1 MPIIEVEG
9 QRFEFPE
16 GTTDEVIGQSIRSF
30 FGDQPAPEQPIQQPQ
45 QEIQDDSTRVS
56 SNILPNR
63 TGANA
68 FQNVARE
75 KFGIAEDLPPPE
87 SPLRVIEPAAAIA
100 SGIVAEP
107 AAGLAGIVQSI
118 NPFADQG
125 AGARAVEATREAL
138 TFQPR
143 TPEGQEGLEAVGEA
157 LGGVTETLQAIDNFA
172 GDSVFEATGSPALA
186 AMAKAG
192 PTLAIELL
200 TLGTGRGIKSVAR
213 SAGKRIEAGKIQTA
227 TAKAAPQIDQLKEA
241 ASAIY
246 KELDDSGI
254 TLKTNAYNA
263 MVKKIVSEATDSG
276 FSRRTGGVLLPK
288 SNAVINALEEGVESG
303 VPFTLREIDSL
314 RKQAGIAVKAIDN
327 PADSAVSS
335 SIISSIDEFLD
346 KAGDASLNKGGIP
359 SAEVGP
365 KYKAARELWG
375 RSRRAEVLNEAI
387 FKAGNQASGFEN
399 GIVTQF
405 RSILNNKKTRKMFKP
420 AELKAI
426 KDVVDGDFKRTFAKL
441 VGKFGF
447 SEGHATGL
455 IGGSLGVAG
464 GATLFGPAG
473 AVAVPLIGQV
483 SKKLA
488 QRLAVDKSNFANQV
502 VRAGANAD
510 EIVRAYIR
518 NTPKAKRSSAE
529 LSELLMRPE
538 VSLKTSSKNPL
549 IIDAIDT
556 AKGNRVLS
564 AVVAAQAAR
573 EPIKEAQN

>member
-1 MPIIEVEG
+1 VAFNINTSRPVG
-9 QRFEFPE
+9 AGSGGFDVNSARPV
-16 GTTDEVIGQSIRSF
+16 G
-30 FGDQPAPEQPIQQPQ
+30 QPAQPIQQP
-45 QEIQDDSTRVS
+45 EVQDASTRVRRD
-56 SNILPNR
+56 IPVTG
-63 TGANA
+63 TGASA
-68 FQNVARE
+68 FQGIARG
-75 KFGIAEDLPPPE
+75 KFGIAPDLPPPE
-87 SPLRVIEPAAAIA
+87 SPLRVIEPALAIA
-100 SGIVAEP
+100 SGAVAEP
-107 AAGLAGIVQSI
+107 VAGVAGIVQAV
-118 NPFADQG
+118 NPFAEEG
-125 AGARAVEATREAL
+125 AGARAVKAVRDFITID
-138 TFQPR
+138 PKSK
-143 TPEGQEGLEAVGEA
+143 EGQEGLEAVGEA
-157 LGGVTETLQAIDNFA
+157 LGGITETLQAIDNFA
-172 GDSVFEATGSPALA
+172 GDSVFEFTGSPALA
-186 AMAKAG
+186 AAAKAA

-200 TLGTGRGIKSVAR
+200 TLGTGKGIKSVAR
-213 SAGKRIEAGKIQTA
+213 STGKRIEAGQIKTA
-227 TAKAAPQIDQLKEA
+227 IAKSTPQIDQLKEA
-241 ASAIY
+241 ASAVY

-254 TLKTNAYNA
+254 TLKTNAYNS
-263 MVKKIVSEATDSG
+263 MVKKIVSDATDSG

-303 VPFTLREIDSL
+303 VPFTLKEIDSL

-335 SIISSIDEFLD
+335 SIISSIDDFLD
-346 KAGDASLNKGGIP
+346 NAGDASLNKGNVP
-359 SAEVGP
+359 SSEVGP

-375 RSRRAEVLNEAI
+375 RSRRSELVNEAI

-405 RSILNNKKTRKMFKP
+405 RSLLNNKKTRKMFKP
-420 AELKAI
+420 DELKAI
-426 KDVVDGDFKRTFAKL
+426 SDVVKGDFKRTFAKL

-464 GATLFGPAG
+464 GATLFGPVG

-488 QRLAVDKSNFANQV
+488 QRLAVDKSNFADQV
-502 VRAGANAD
+502 IRAGANAD
-510 EIVRAYIR
+510 DIARAYIR
-518 NTPKAKRSSAE
+518 NTPKSRRNSAE

-538 VSLKTSSKNPL
+538 VSLKTSGTNPL

-573 EPIKEAQN
+573 EPVQEANQ